1 MSSINL
7 LPKNIVIKENSAK
20 RKRDIFLIS
29 FFMLSVSIIAY
40 AVIYIN
46 DANAVKELSYVDSRL
61 EELDKD
67 IKKELDKNKFP
78 IEENKIKDAVIL
90 LDDHNYYSKALEA
103 VKNLINN
110 DVYLVSGGFS
120 SGDEENLTFS
130 FSGFAENY
138 MAAMEQVAVLKNSFW
153 IKEVNIYN
161 FSSGGDEGAQF
172 EGNVIFNKD
181 IIAYSENYWDIGL
194 ALLSSRTDRFL
205 KIENYSANLIES
217 ADGKDIIEIK
227 FDGIAYDKER
237 LVLLEDNLKE
247 VKNFVIDAS
256 VSYDLDK
263 KQESDPVEF
272 KGNMKLSF

>member
-7 LPKNIVIKENSAK
+7 LPKNIVIKEDSAK

-78 IEENKIKDAVIL
+78 IDENKIKDAVIL
-90 LDDHNYYSKALEA
+90 LDDHNYYSKALEIIQD
-103 VKNLINN
+103 LINN

-120 SGDEENLTFS
+120 SSGEEDLTFS
-130 FSGFAENY
+130 FSGFAKNY

-153 IKEVNIYN
+153 INEVSIYN
-161 FSSGGDEGAQF
+161 FSSSGDEGTQF
-172 EGNVIFNKD
+172 EGDVIFNKD
-181 IIAYSENYWDIGL
+181 IIAHSEDYWDLGL
-194 ALLSSRTDRFL
+194 SLLSSRTDRFL
-205 KIENYSANLIES
+205 KIENYSANLVES
-217 ADGKDIIEIK
+217 TDEEYIIEIE
-227 FDGIAYDKER
+227 FSGIAYDKDK

-247 VKNFVIDAS
+247 VEHFIVDAS

-263 KQESDPVEF
+263 EQESDFIEF
-272 KGNMKLSF
+272 KGSMRISL